1 MAERTPDT
9 RFDELYLWFLGEPA
23 VPRPVGQLRLLAMG
37 KGVSLSYAPSWL
49 DRGFALSEDLPLID
63 TEHPPRS
70 PGVAAGAVDDAR
82 PDRWGERVIQHLDKP
97 RRLSLMEYLYFAGDD
112 RFGALGVST
121 SEAEYLP
128 HRNGPLPRLES
139 AQTMSGVVAKIN
151 AKEPISDIERQMVAA
166 GGSFGGAK
174 PKALIDIGGEP
185 WVIKFFNNEPIDV
198 PLIEH
203 ASMTLAV
210 QAGISA
216 AQTQVVRLLG
226 ENAIAVRRFD
236 RYISDRSDRSD
247 SSDSSAQRIHCISAG
262 TALRALVAQGQQP
275 DLSYPNLAQ
284 LLRRSGETS
293 GGANQRDMVEL
304 FRRMVFNI
312 LIDNTDDHEKNHA
325 LLFPEPNRF
334 GRMRL
339 APAYDVLPT
348 NSGQGH
354 QEFGIGLQG
363 HDSTLAN
370 AMSQC
375 QLFGLSGSEA
385 AAEVLR
391 VIAVVDRWQPH
402 FKTCGVTDA
411 DIDSLA
417 QRIDGD
423 ELRSQRR
430 GFRAD
435 DNRAAAS
442 SKRRVPFL

>member
-1 MAERTPDT
+1 M
-9 RFDELYLWFLGEPA
+9 
-23 VPRPVGQLRLLAMG
+23 
-37 KGVSLSYAPSWL
+37 
-49 DRGFALSEDLPLID
+49 
-63 TEHPPRS
+63 
-70 PGVAAGAVDDAR
+70 
-82 PDRWGERVIQHLDKP
+82 
-97 RRLSLMEYLYFAGDD
+97 
-112 RFGALGVST
+112 
-121 SEAEYLP
+121 
-128 HRNGPLPRLES
+128 
-139 AQTMSGVVAKIN
+139 
-151 AKEPISDIERQMVAA
+151 
-166 GGSFGGAK
+166 
-174 PKALIDIGGEP
+174 
-185 WVIKFFNNEPIDV
+185 

-203 ASMTLAV
+203 ASMTLAA
-210 QAGISA
+210 QAGITA
-216 AQTQVVRLLG
+216 AQTRVVPLLG

-236 RYISDRSDRSD
+236 RR
-247 SSDSSAQRIHCISAG
+247 SSDSSGQRIHCISAG

-293 GGANQRDMVEL
+293 GGANQRDMLEL

-325 LLFPEPNRF
+325 LLFPEPSRF

-354 QEFGIGLQG
+354 QEFGVGLEG

-402 FKTCGVTDA
+402 FKACGVTDA

-417 QRIDGD
+417 QRIDGAV
-423 ELRSQRR
+423 LRSQRR
-430 GFRAD
+430 GFHAD
-435 DNRAAAS
+435 DNWAAVPAT
-442 SKRRVPFL
+442 RRGPFR